1 MTLMQHLYELRTRLF
16 KAAIAIVAI
25 AILAF
30 IFFPQIFNV
39 LTQPYCRLP
48 PNVRSSDITGGCQL
62 IAYNVFDQFNVR
74 IKVSLIVAVVISSPI
89 WLFQLWKFVTPALHR
104 HERRYAM
111 TFTAL
116 GSLLFFAGAALAY
129 VVLGTGLELLLTVGG
144 GQIKTLLTVPSYL
157 GYVVAMV
164 VVFGLAFEFPLIMVM
179 LNLTGVLPYAKMIK
193 WWRGIIFAIFLFTA
207 VATPSPSPWEMSILA
222 AVMCLLFGAVLIFAR
237 SHDKRKEKRLAVA
250 GLAGLSDDETSPLPD
265 EASEH
270 NDEDRNYTDIS

>member
-16 KAAIAIVAI
+16 KSAIAIVAI
-25 AILAF
+25 SIVAF
-30 IFFPQIFNV
+30 IFFPQIFDV
-39 LTQPYCRLP
+39 LTRPYCQLP
-48 PNVRSSDITGGCQL
+48 PDVRSGDVTGGCQL

-104 HERRYAM
+104 HERRYAL
-111 TFTAL
+111 TFAAL
-116 GSLLFFAGAALAY
+116 GSVLFFAGAALAY

-144 GQIKTLLTVPSYL
+144 GGIKTLLTVPSYL

-179 LNLTGVLPYAKMIK
+179 LNLTGVLPYAKMLR
-193 WWRGIIFAIFLFTA
+193 WWRGIIFGIFLFTA

-222 AVMCLLFGAVLIFAR
+222 GVMCLLFGAVLVFAR
-237 SHDKRKEKRLAVA
+237 SHDKRKAKRLAAA
-250 GLAGLSDDETSPLPD
+250 GLAGLSDDETSPLSQEPSD
-265 EASEH
+265 L
-270 NDEDRNYTDIS
+270 NDDDRNYTDIS